1 MLSVKK
7 YLMMVLCMLALPC
20 MYGQVISEDEAVEK
34 ALMNYPSI
42 RIAEIRVKQQKARE
56 KTAFNPDQ
64 LKFTVEAPTDYGLEF
79 EVEQEFDFPTVYSN
93 RSKWLRG
100 QTDLMA
106 EQAQLTRYEL
116 KREVR
121 LAYLDAQL
129 ANAQLRYFNLQD
141 SIWKQIADK
150 SKRLYEG
157 GDLNKG
163 ELLFAER
170 QSGLS
175 SFRAMIA
182 QTDAVNALDILNSY
196 TGEATDVQPIQ
207 ALSYET
213 DSNGAFYFEKYIAE
227 NIRVADQEA
236 EVWRAERW
244 PGLIIGMVKYA
255 EFDNESQY
263 RFKGGITV
271 PLWQG
276 QYTGEIQAAKAEVER
291 LQAEKDLKIRQA
303 NLERI
308 TWEGRLEQ
316 AQNSIKWFESNI
328 LPQTTQ
334 LIETYERLY
343 AGGQSDYAQTL
354 ESIAEA
360 SGAYPEFLE
369 VLRVHNEAVI
379 ELEYLNGE

>member
-7 YLMMVLCMLALPC
+7 GILGVLCMLALSFVN
-20 MYGQVISEDEAVEK
+20 GQVISEEEAVEK
-34 ALMNYPSI
+34 ALSNYPSI
-42 RIAEIRVKQQKARE
+42 RIADIRVKQQKAKE

-64 LKFTVEAPTDYGLEF
+64 PKVTIETPTSHGLEF

-100 QTDLMA
+100 QTDLMVEEA
-106 EQAQLTRYEL
+106 ELSRLEL

-129 ANAQLRYFNLQD
+129 AKAELRYFILQD
-141 SIWKQIADK
+141 SIWKQITDK
-150 SKRLYEG
+150 SRRLYDG
-157 GDLNKG
+157 GELNKA

-170 QSGLS
+170 QAGLT
-175 SFRAMIA
+175 SFHAMNA
-182 QTDAVNALDILNSY
+182 NTDAVNTLDILNSY
-196 TGEATDVQPIQ
+196 IGSAVDVEPIK
-207 ALSYET
+207 ALEYIAEQSGT
-213 DSNGAFYFEKYIAE
+213 FYFEKYITE
-227 NIRVADQEA
+227 NIRVADKEA
-236 EVWRAERW
+236 DVWKAERW
-244 PGLIIGMVKYA
+244 PGLIIGMVKNA
-255 EFDNESQY
+255 EFDAESQY

-276 QYTGEIQAAKAEVER
+276 QYTGEIQAAKAEIEK
-291 LQAEKDLKIRQA
+291 LQTEKELRIRQA
-303 NLERI
+303 SLERI

-343 AGGQSDYAQTL
+343 AGGQTDYAQTL

-360 SGAYPEFLE
+360 SDAYPEYLKI
-369 VLRVHNEAVI
+369 LRLHNEAVI
-379 ELEYLNGE
+379 ELEYLNGD